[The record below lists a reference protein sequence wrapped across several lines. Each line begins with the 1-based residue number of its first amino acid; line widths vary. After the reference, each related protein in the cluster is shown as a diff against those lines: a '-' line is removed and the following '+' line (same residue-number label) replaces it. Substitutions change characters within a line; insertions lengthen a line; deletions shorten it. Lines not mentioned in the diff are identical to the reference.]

1 MNNIERH
8 FFISISREETIQTIV
23 GTVNARKG
31 IFVLTGEKETGKSTL
46 IKLLP
51 TWLKNTKIIEIN
63 TEYSNLSEFYEEILN
78 KLGKKIPANTSEK
91 DKANLLQKTAEDSCS
106 KGENILVVVDNAD
119 TYNASTLDIFF
130 TLADFKKNGDHLI
143 QTLLVCDYE
152 GLASLKE
159 CQKDYEE
166 QVISAIIDLKPFSYS
181 ESKLFIIDYLSEM
194 DINPEKLNE
203 TDFKIIHEYTKGMA
217 GNISKLIDLYFS
229 KHKSKNEETVG
240 DFSKFISKFKKT
252 GKTKTKA
259 FLLTFVLII
268 LLIAVA
274 SIYYS
279 NFSQRD
285 IIISK
290 ESPQNK
296 TSAQIDNKII
306 KDNNTSTIL
315 AKKDTSNNEIFTGNE
330 TVTLILPDT
339 KNSPT
344 NLTLLKR
351 NIILEAA
358 DNDSTS
364 NYSVFPEDTTKAE
377 SQQNETISHET
388 IKNCAIL
395 KANLNF
401 RKEPS
406 TNSEVITVLSVGREF
421 IIKEKRN
428 GWLKITFDNNTGWI
442 YGSEEYVEISVCK

>member
-1 MNNIERH
+1 MNNIEKH

-23 GTVNARKG
+23 GAVNARKG

-46 IKLLP
+46 VKLLP

-63 TEYSNLSEFYEEILN
+63 TEYWNLSKFYEEILN
-78 KLGKKIPANTSEK
+78 KLGKKIPANISDN
-91 DKANLLQKTAEDSCS
+91 DKIDLLQKTAEEFYSE
-106 KGENILVVVDNAD
+106 GENILVVVDNAD
-119 TYNASTLDIFF
+119 TYSASTLDIFF

-143 QTLLVCDYE
+143 QTLLICDYA

-159 CQKDYEE
+159 SQKDYEE
-166 QVISAIIDLKPFSYS
+166 QVFSVIIDLKPFSYS
-181 ESKLFIIDYLSEM
+181 ESKLFIIDYLSEIG
-194 DINPEKLNE
+194 INPEKLNE

-229 KHKSKNEETVG
+229 KYESKNEEIVG
-240 DFSKFISKFKKT
+240 DFSKFISKFEKT
-252 GKTKTKA
+252 GKTKVKA
-259 FLLTFVLII
+259 FLLTFALII
-268 LLIAVA
+268 LLIGVA

-279 NFSQRD
+279 NFFQKD
-285 IIISK
+285 TTISK
-290 ESPQNK
+290 ESFQNK
-296 TSAQIDNKII
+296 TSAQIGNKTI
-306 KDNNTSTIL
+306 KDNNTPTVL
-315 AKKDTSNNEIFTGNE
+315 VQKDTINNEIFSGNE
-330 TVTLILPDT
+330 TLTLTLPDT

-351 NIILEAA
+351 NIILEAPGNGSA
-358 DNDSTS
+358 S
-364 NYSVFPEDTTKAE
+364 NYTVSPEVMSKSE
-377 SQQNETISHET
+377 SQQNETISHEAT
-388 IKNCAIL
+388 KDCAIL

-401 RKEPS
+401 REEPS
-406 TNSEVITVLSVGREF
+406 TNSEVITVLSAGREF